1 MTTTINPITTRGND
15 AATTPISKRASR
27 FLDCYLNAWI
37 EVDVCTVGIHNSS
50 CKAERDAF
58 AESRIKASIKLEALT
73 QLAPETAE
81 EIDDAINLAG
91 GLYDLTKNNEAWLKV
106 WRALIAFG

>member
-1 MTTTINPITTRGND
+1 MTTTITTTTRGND

-27 FLDCYLNAWI
+27 FFDCYLTALVDI
-37 EVDVCTVGIHNSS
+37 DVCTVGIDNAK
-50 CKAERDAF
+50 CKAEREAF
-58 AESRIKASIKLEALT
+58 AESRIRAIMKREALA
-73 QLAPETAE
+73 QFAPETAE

-91 GLYDLTKNNEAWLKV
+91 DLYDLTKNNEAWLKV

>member
-1 MTTTINPITTRGND
+1 MTTTTTTTARGND

-27 FLDCYLNAWI
+27 FLDCYLSAAI
-37 EVDVCTVGIHNSS
+37 DIDICTVGIHNAE
-50 CKAERDAF
+50 CKAQREAF
-58 AESRIKASIKLEALT
+58 KESRLKASMKLEALT

-91 GLYDLTKNNEAWLKV
+91 GLYDLTKNSEAWLKV